1 MTFKTGMSWL
11 WVLGCA
17 LSLVAGIHDEPDGVS
32 IRVAHDGS
40 YKVIAIGTGTY
51 DFNDPDD
58 ILEARKEAERNA
70 KAAIAK
76 FFNESLATEES
87 ATAQMSKVKKMDSD
101 GKMSTTSVSKNSAK
115 ETLSAIRSSAKKLL
129 TGVVVLEDEKVPS
142 GNGGTYRVMVG
153 VSSTTIGAATALS
166 NGMSAS
172 QAAQSAAMAATQA
185 ATGAPVA
192 KVASDPAP
200 TGEST
205 SMVET
210 PPADGLPPV
219 PEGWIVCVGMGAER
233 KDAVQAALVEGI
245 SQVYGQLLQN
255 DERQLERMK
264 KFKMNTN
271 IMGNEKS
278 AVGKISN
285 KQTMSATLTKT
296 AGFVREYRVIQVLP
310 KDGNQEAT
318 VYAYIVNPRAGGTM
332 ALMVCKPTMTIEDRS
347 TVYQLGPKT
356 RMSGAEVAKAVQFAL
371 PNGLAKANKFLIL
384 NDKSLESV
392 IDNKATTEAMVATG
406 LAGAQELMQA
416 GQGITPDFSLRTE
429 IKDIKYSKKLGQD
442 KKTKKLGSVYKMSI
456 KIEVTLTNARTG
468 QAVKSDTITLAL
480 DNDEI
485 KDILAED
492 EEADL
497 LQATLSKL
505 SEPIEEWIKGN

>member
-32 IRVAHDGS
+32 IRVADDGS

-101 GKMSTTSVSKNSAK
+101 GKTSTTSVSKNSAK

-166 NGMSAS
+166 NGMSES
-172 QAAQSAAMAATQA
+172 QVAQGAPAPAAPT
-185 ATGAPVA
+185 ATGAATEPVA
-192 KVASDPAP
+192 SEPAA
-200 TGEST
+200 GAGV
-205 SMVET
+205 MGAA
-210 PPADGLPPV
+210 PAAGLPPV
-219 PEGWIVCVGMGAER
+219 PEGWTVCVGMGSER

-255 DERQLERMK
+255 DERQVERMK
-264 KFKMNTN
+264 KFKMNAN
-271 IMGNEKS
+271 IMGEEKS
-278 AVGKISN
+278 ATLMSKIKKTQS
-285 KQTMSATLTKT
+285 STLTKT
-296 AGFVREYRVIQVLP
+296 AGFVREYRVIQVVD

-318 VYAYIVNPRAGGTM
+318 VYAYIVNPRAGGTV

-356 RMSGAEVAKAVQFAL
+356 RMSGAEVAKAIQFAL
-371 PNGLAKANKFLIL
+371 PIGLAKANKFLIL
-384 NDKSLESV
+384 NDKSFGTVAE
-392 IDNKATTEAMVATG
+392 NKAATTAMVANG

-416 GQGITPDFSLRTE
+416 GQGLTPDFSLRTE
-429 IKDIKYSKKLGQD
+429 VKDIKYSKKLGQD
-442 KKTKKLGSVYKMSI
+442 KKTKKFGTVYKMSI
-456 KIEVTLTNARTG
+456 KIDVTLMNDRTG

-485 KDILAED
+485 KGLLEED
-492 EEADL
+492 EDADL
-497 LQATLSKL
+497 LQAALSKL

>member
-1 MTFKTGMSWL
+1 MNLKVKESGLFLALAMMTLNVF
-11 WVLGCA
+11 
-17 LSLVAGIHDEPDGVS
+17 AGIHDEPDGVS
-32 IRVAHDGS
+32 INIADDGS
-40 YKVIAIGTGTY
+40 YKVISIGTGTY

-58 ILEARKEAERNA
+58 ILDARKEAERNA

-101 GKMSTTSVSKNSAK
+101 GKTSTTSVSKNSAK
-115 ETLSAIRSSAKKLL
+115 ETLSAIRSSSKKLL

-166 NGMSAS
+166 NGMTES
-172 QAAQSAAMAATQA
+172 QAAQGAPASASTAEAAASAALESAGGAGVIGAAPA
-185 ATGAPVA
+185 A
-192 KVASDPAP
+192 
-200 TGEST
+200 
-205 SMVET
+205 
-210 PPADGLPPV
+210 GLPPV
-219 PEGWIVCVGMGAER
+219 PEGWIVCVGMGSER

-264 KFKMNTN
+264 KFKMNAN
-271 IMGNEKS
+271 IMGKEMS
-278 AVGKISN
+278 AVSKTSS
-285 KQTMSATLTKT
+285 KETQSSTLTKT

-318 VYAYIVNPRAGGTM
+318 VYAYIVNPRAGGTV

-347 TVYQLGPKT
+347 TLYQLGPKT
-356 RMSGAEVAKAVQFAL
+356 RMSGAEVAKAIQFAL

-384 NDKSLESV
+384 NDNSLKSV
-392 IDNKATTEAMVATG
+392 IENKATTEAMVATG

-416 GQGITPDFSLRTE
+416 GQGLTPDFSLRTE

-442 KKTKKLGSVYKMSI
+442 KKTKKFGQVYKMSI
-456 KIEVTLTNARTG
+456 KIDVTLMNDRTG
-468 QAVKSDTITLAL
+468 QAVKSDTITLVL

-485 KDILAED
+485 KGILAED

-497 LQATLSKL
+497 LQAALSKL
-505 SEPIEEWIKGN
+505 SDPIEEWIKGN

>member
-1 MTFKTGMSWL
+1 MNLKVKESGLCLALAMMTLNVF
-11 WVLGCA
+11 
-17 LSLVAGIHDEPDGVS
+17 AGIHDEPDGVS
-32 IRVAHDGS
+32 INIADDGS
-40 YKVIAIGTGTY
+40 YKVISIGTGTY

-58 ILEARKEAERNA
+58 ILDARKEAERNA

-101 GKMSTTSVSKNSAK
+101 GKTSTTSVSKNSAK
-115 ETLSAIRSSAKKLL
+115 ETLSAIRSSSKKLL

-153 VSSTTIGAATALS
+153 VSSTTIGAATTLS
-166 NGMSAS
+166 NGMTES
-172 QAAQSAAMAATQA
+172 QAAQGAPASASTAEAAASAALESAGGAGV
-185 ATGAPVA
+185 TGAA
-192 KVASDPAP
+192 PA
-200 TGEST
+200 
-205 SMVET
+205 
-210 PPADGLPPV
+210 AGLPPV
-219 PEGWIVCVGMGAER
+219 PEGWIVCVGMGSER
-233 KDAVQAALVEGI
+233 KDVVQAALVEGI

-264 KFKMNTN
+264 KFKMNAN
-271 IMGNEKS
+271 IMGKEMS
-278 AVGKISN
+278 AVSKTSS
-285 KQTMSATLTKT
+285 KETQSSTLTKT

-318 VYAYIVNPRAGGTM
+318 VYAYIVNPRAGGTV

-347 TVYQLGPKT
+347 TLYQLGPKT
-356 RMSGAEVAKAVQFAL
+356 RMSGAEVAKAIQFAL

-384 NDKSLESV
+384 NDNSLKSV
-392 IDNKATTEAMVATG
+392 IENKATTEAMVATG

-416 GQGITPDFSLRTE
+416 GQGLTPDFSLRTE

-442 KKTKKLGSVYKMSI
+442 KKTKKFGQVYKMSI
-456 KIEVTLTNARTG
+456 KIDVTLMNDRTG
-468 QAVKSDTITLAL
+468 QAVKSDTITLVL

-485 KDILAED
+485 KGILAED

-497 LQATLSKL
+497 LQAALSKL
-505 SEPIEEWIKGN
+505 SDPIEEWIKGN

>member
-1 MTFKTGMSWL
+1 MNLKVKESGLFLALAMMTLNVFS
-11 WVLGCA
+11 
-17 LSLVAGIHDEPDGVS
+17 GIHDEPDGVS
-32 IRVAHDGS
+32 INIADDGS
-40 YKVIAIGTGTY
+40 YKVISIGTGTY

-58 ILEARKEAERNA
+58 ILDARKEAERNA

-101 GKMSTTSVSKNSAK
+101 GKTSTTSVSKNSAK
-115 ETLSAIRSSAKKLL
+115 ETLSAIRSSSKKLL

-166 NGMSAS
+166 NGMTES
-172 QAAQSAAMAATQA
+172 QAAQ
-185 ATGAPVA
+185 GAP
-192 KVASDPAP
+192 ASASTAEAAGGAGVMGAAPA
-200 TGEST
+200 
-205 SMVET
+205 
-210 PPADGLPPV
+210 AGLPPV
-219 PEGWIVCVGMGAER
+219 PEGWIVCVGMGSER

-264 KFKMNTN
+264 KFKMNAN
-271 IMGNEKS
+271 IMGKEMS
-278 AVGKISN
+278 AVSKTSS
-285 KQTMSATLTKT
+285 KETQSSTLTKT

-318 VYAYIVNPRAGGTM
+318 VYAYIVNPRAGGTV

-347 TVYQLGPKT
+347 TLYQLGPKT
-356 RMSGAEVAKAVQFAL
+356 RMSGAEVAKAIQFAL

-384 NDKSLESV
+384 NDNSLKSV
-392 IDNKATTEAMVATG
+392 IENKATTEAMVATG

-416 GQGITPDFSLRTE
+416 GQGLTPDFSLRTE

-442 KKTKKLGSVYKMSI
+442 KKTKKFGQVYKMSI
-456 KIEVTLTNARTG
+456 KIDVTLMNDRTG
-468 QAVKSDTITLAL
+468 QAVKSDTITLVL

-485 KDILAED
+485 KGILAED

-497 LQATLSKL
+497 LQAALSKL
-505 SEPIEEWIKGN
+505 SDPIEEWIKGN